1 MGSVG
6 ILGFLFTGGSEM
18 LFDAATTD
26 ATFGG
31 LEQRVEIWSRAIYMV
46 QDFSFTGV
54 GMGSFGRV
62 ADLLYPFFLAP
73 PGQIPHAHNLFL
85 QVAVDLGIPGLL
97 AWLAVLF
104 TVMVAAWQVYR
115 SGRRH
120 PHGSYRTA
128 LGAGLLASQAALMV
142 HGLTDAVVWG
152 MTKPSVVLWAVWGL
166 ALAAHRVYVGDPE
179 RAAALDQVM
188 AVVADDDHPRQ
199 NGPHSRG

>member
-1 MGSVG
+1 MAGRWGQVLAAVGSVG
-6 ILGFLFTGGSEM
+6 ILGFLFTGGSEL

-54 GMGSFGRV
+54 GMGASFGRV

-73 PGQIPHAHNLFL
+73 PGQIPHAHNLYL
-85 QVAVDLGIPGLL
+85 QVAVDLGIPGRP

-115 SGRRH
+115 F
-120 PHGSYRTA
+120 
-128 LGAGLLASQAALMV
+128 
-142 HGLTDAVVWG
+142 
-152 MTKPSVVLWAVWGL
+152 
-166 ALAAHRVYVGDPE
+166 
-179 RAAALDQVM
+179 RAASC
-188 AVVADDDHPRQ
+188 PR
-199 NGPHSRG
+199 